1 VIRAVPESRA
11 TFSFNERR
19 LGATGPQITQ
29 GIYTGIES
37 GAMLIPVVGPFV
49 AAAAAVANAFGLGK
63 GCGVSC
69 TQATQVVNQIEPVMQ
84 QNVAAAQQ
92 QATANGGCLMPA
104 EVAVLTQNFQ
114 ILWQQVLNGCGQL
127 PAPGGT
133 QCIQDRQP
141 GGKYDWTAYYLTPIQ
156 QIPVCQ
162 VSPPPASSS
171 TEAFPATS
179 TSSPAIAP
187 TSSPSA
193 PVYVAATA
201 TTPATIAGIPSTLV
215 YLGIGALALFIV
227 VQK

>member
-1 VIRAVPESRA
+1 MIRAVPASRA
-11 TFSFNERR
+11 AFSFSEGR

-63 GCGVSC
+63 GCGVTC
-69 TQATQVVNQIEPVMQ
+69 TQATQIVNQIEPVMR

-92 QATANGGCLMPA
+92 QATANGGCLLPA

-114 ILWQQVLNGCGQL
+114 TLWQQVLSGCGQL

-133 QCIQDRQP
+133 QCIADRQP

-156 QIPVCQ
+156 QIPVCPTA
-162 VSPPPASSS
+162 PPPASDSL
-171 TEAFPATS
+171 EAFPV
-179 TSSPAIAP
+179 SSSAAP
-187 TSSPSA
+187 SSAA
-193 PVYVAATA
+193 PAATNAASPLIAA
-201 TTPATIAGIPSTLV
+201 TTPATIAGFPSTYV
-215 YLGIGALALFIV
+215 YLALGALGVFLL